1 MQGTVNNGSS
11 GIKVFHLAE
20 TINTT
25 NPFGINNAYHL
36 SYIDTFNVELMDKD
50 GNKKVFNYKTKT
62 WVDSTSDDTKEN
74 LELTKWGDYY
84 YKVGTDGIEKY
95 DKDLKLVK
103 NVPFQNSITLYGY
116 SSWCKISYD
125 KKYAYSAFMARNL
138 KYYLIVF
145 DKDLNIKVQFESP
158 DIMTNN
164 DRNTL
169 LNDMLICY
177 CNNPIHTIT
186 TFSLT
191 GSKLNSLKISTAC
204 IFLADFSGKSLLVK
218 TENNSTIETKKVTIG
233 DDGTITLSDT
243 IAGQICNNVKN
254 SGENQ
259 AVAFDMNNVYFN
271 TITEHNSEIVYIRQK
286 IKTNDANSIYCN
298 SANFNRVVICRY
310 STSNSNLIFEVY
322 NRK

>member
-20 TINTT
+20 TINTI

-62 WVDSTSDDTKEN
+62 WADSTSDDTKEN
-74 LELTKWGDYY
+74 LALTKWGDYY
-84 YKVGTDGIEKY
+84 YKVVPDGIEKY

-103 NVPFQNSITLYGY
+103 NVPFQNGITPYGY
-116 SSWCKISYD
+116 PSRCKISYD
-125 KKYAYSAFMARNL
+125 KKYAYSAFMDR
-138 KYYLIVF
+138 KYKDYLIVF
-145 DKDLNIKVQFESP
+145 DKDLNIKVQFDSP
-158 DIMTNN
+158 DITTNN

-169 LNDMLICY
+169 LNDMIICY
-177 CNNPIHTIT
+177 SEPTTTIT

-191 GSKLNSLKISTAC
+191 GSKLNSLKIRAEAC
-204 IFLADFSGKSLLVK
+204 IFLADFSRKSLLIK
-218 TENNSTIETKKVTIG
+218 TENNSDIETKKVTIG

-243 IAGQICNNVKN
+243 ITYQICNNVKN

-259 AVAFDMNNVYFN
+259 AVAFDMNDFCFD

-286 IKTNDANSIYCN
+286 IKTNDANAIYCN

-310 STSNSNLIFEVY
+310 STNNSNLIFEVY